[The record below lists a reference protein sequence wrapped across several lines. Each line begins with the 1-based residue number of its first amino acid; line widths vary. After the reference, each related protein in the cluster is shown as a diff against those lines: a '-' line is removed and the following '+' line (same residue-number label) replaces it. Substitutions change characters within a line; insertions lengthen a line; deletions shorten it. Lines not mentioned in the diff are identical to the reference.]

1 MAGLGPDETGITAY
15 TPCECHPAPSVTGA
29 ELRPVRALL
38 TGTLTACYAA
48 MGGERDDFLARMNQ
62 FLSVLEQD
70 ASAVDRLLYAAKM
83 ETWMALRPRSRAPSG
98 LATTS
103 PRRTARC
110 RTMSFGVTGT
120 LAAGWSCYPGQVSLV
135 FPVAARFGEQLDQI
149 LEHLLGEGL
158 RYGDRLD
165 VLLGAVLDLSDLF
178 QLDTNSR
185 KRGDSVV
192 ETLVVKIKTLAL

>member
-1 MAGLGPDETGITAY
+1 MPSRAKCDRRRITA
-15 TPCECHPAPSVTGA
+15 GA
-29 ELRPVRALL
+29 RAIDRHADGLLRRHGRGARRLP
-38 TGTLTACYAA
+38 G
-48 MGGERDDFLARMNQ
+48 RMNQ

-135 FPVAARFGEQLDQI
+135 FPVAARFGE
-149 LEHLLGEGL
+149 
-158 RYGDRLD
+158 
-165 VLLGAVLDLSDLF
+165 
-178 QLDTNSR
+178 
-185 KRGDSVV
+185 
-192 ETLVVKIKTLAL
+192 